1 MFKNYFPAQHFV
13 KTAWR
18 NLVKNKFY
26 SVINIAGLSIGLT
39 VGLLILLWVQDEYSY
54 DRFHKNAPNIIKLEN
69 MVATGPA
76 RQLWT
81 VTTAP
86 IGEMAKKEIPGVKDA
101 VRVTENYYYGLY
113 KYGDKVFSDE
123 RTVVTDPSFFSM
135 FDFNIIKGNAA
146 NPFPDSRSVILTE
159 TTAKKFFGND
169 DAVGKVISTDNDKDA
184 FKVIGIIKDF
194 PKNSTIQGDMIFPMS
209 LVAEKNYTGNTDG
222 KNINNDFSNF
232 DYNTY
237 LLLQPGFSF
246 ESFAKKLRD
255 MHLSIKPDDT
265 DIGYVWLPLNKVHLY
280 RADDGDGGIGTVRMF
295 TIIAILILVIAC
307 INYVNLSTAR
317 SMLRAKEVSLRKIV
331 GAARA
336 QLFLQFITETAL
348 LFMVAIIISLV
359 LVYSLIPV
367 FNAVAAKEI
376 VLNFADYHIWAI
388 ILCAIAGTL
397 IISSIY
403 PALLLSSFEPVKAL
417 KGKISAG
424 FSNAAFRK
432 VLVVV
437 QFTFSIILITG
448 TIVIGRQLHYI
459 NSKQLGYDKENVLS
473 IRMINMAGH
482 LEAVKASL
490 LKQSAVKDVTFTN
503 ANIIDFGNQTGDN
516 DWDGKQTGETV
527 MLSPMDI
534 SKNFIPF
541 FKMQLIQGS
550 NFTGA
555 VADSMHFILNETAVK
570 TMRIKEPVGKRLRLW
585 KTEGTITGVVKDFHF
600 TSMRTRIKPA
610 VFYSQPLNYG
620 NIYIKTTGKDAP
632 AAIAAAQKEWKKYN
646 AAYLFKYSFLDDNF
660 NRLYAAEQRTGLLFN
675 IFAGIAV
682 FISCLGLFGLAAYT
696 AQVRTKEIGVRKV
709 LGASVSSVIQLLA
722 KDFIRLVLIAIVI
735 ATPVAWYAMKRW
747 LQDFAY
753 KINIGWSVFVI
764 AGSLAVIIAIIT
776 ISFQSIKA
784 AMANP
789 VKSLRTE

>member
-1 MFKNYFPAQHFV
+1 MFKNYF

-26 SVINIAGLSIGLT
+26 SIINITGLSIGLT

-113 KYGDKVFSDE
+113 IYGDKVFSDE
-123 RTVVTDPSFFSM
+123 RTVVTDPSFFLM
-135 FDFNIIKGNAA
+135 FDFNIIKGNIA
-146 NPFPDSRSVILTE
+146 NPFPDSRSVVLTE

-169 DAVGKVISTDNDKDA
+169 GAIGKVITTQNKDA
-184 FKVIGIIKDF
+184 FKVTGIIKDF

-246 ESFAKKLRD
+246 EGFAKKLRD

-265 DIGYVWLPLNKVHLY
+265 DIGYVWLPLSKVHLY
-280 RADDGDGGIGTVRMF
+280 RADDGDGGIGLVRMF

-331 GAARA
+331 GAART

-348 LFMVAIIISLV
+348 LFVVAIIISLV

-367 FNAVAAKEI
+367 FNTVASKEI
-376 VLNFADYHIWAI
+376 VLNFADYHIWI
-388 ILCAIAGTL
+388 VMLCTIAGTL

-403 PALLLSSFEPVKAL
+403 PALLLSSFEPAKAL
-417 KGKISAG
+417 KGKISAN

-448 TIVIGRQLHYI
+448 TIVIGKQLQYI

-473 IRMINMAGH
+473 IRMIDMAGH
-482 LEAVKASL
+482 LEAVKSDL
-490 LKQSAVKDVTFTN
+490 LQQPAIKDVTFTN
-503 ANIIDFGNQTGDN
+503 ADIIDFGNQTGDN
-516 DWDGKQTGETV
+516 EWDGKQTGETV
-527 MLSPMDI
+527 MLSPMNI

-541 FKMQLIQGS
+541 FKMQLTEGN
-550 NFTGA
+550 NFIGA

-570 TMRIKEPVGKRLRLW
+570 TMRIKDPVGKRLRLW
-585 KTEGTITGVVKDFHF
+585 KTEGTIIGVVKDFHF

-610 VFYSQPLNYG
+610 VFYAQPLNYG

-646 AAYLFKYSFLDDNF
+646 ANYPFKYNFLDENF

-675 IFAGIAV
+675 IFAGIAI

-709 LGASVSSVIQLLA
+709 LGASVGSVMQLLA
-722 KDFIRLVLIAIVI
+722 KDFIKLVIVAIVI
-735 ATPVAWYAMKRW
+735 ATPVAWYAMNRW

-753 KINIGWSVFVI
+753 KINIGWSIFAI
-764 AGSLAVIIAIIT
+764 AGLLAVIIALIT
-776 ISFQSIKA
+776 ISFQSVKA
-784 AMANP
+784 ALANP